1 MTIESAIQQ
10 INDAILDLQMS
21 DYDTYGRPLTRLA
34 QVLTSEDLKSITD
47 KLKDGLDFEAFLDDS
62 SNGENM
68 VGSGGLKWP
77 INREKELGLTLILIE
92 RGANDPRWFLNV
104 AQNFYHGGSKYIESI
119 RKITRDVII
128 PFGRDFGRYI
138 KQNRSSVSLPQTEPT
153 DYERIFVVHGHDEA
167 PREMVARFI
176 SKLGLD
182 PVILHEQPNRGMT
195 VMEKLIANGNV
206 GYAVVLLTPD
216 DMGRAKP
223 ESEEKPRARQNVILE
238 LGFFLGRLKPD
249 RVIALLKD
257 EVEIPSDYMGVIY
270 VDFDD
275 AGAWRQAL
283 GRELQNAGYE
293 IDWKTAMG

>member
-92 RGANDPRWFLNV
+92 CGANDPRWFLNV

-138 KQNRSSVSLPQTEPT
+138 KQNSSSVSLPQNGPT
-153 DYERIFVVHGHDEA
+153 DYERIFIVHGHDEA